1 MKLYIIFFPKC
12 GNKKTTLCIRY
23 RGLTCPGLKSQEP
36 FRLPARIDRSGWMC
50 WSTNC
55 TNFENVSCF
64 VRREICSL
72 KNILPR
78 TILLRVHFPQGD
90 TRPDSHRG
98 LVCPGLELIAL
109 SGRLPVIFTLWPKI
123 IGVGTTNDRLFWFIF
138 SIVVS
143 TRFVRRDNEA
153 LYHFFSK
160 V

>member
-1 MKLYIIFFPKC
+1 MSLKYLFIFLKL
-12 GNKKTTLCIRY
+12 TAMDSH

-36 FRLPARIDRSGWMC
+36 FRLPALIDRNGWMC

-55 TNFENVSCF
+55 TNSTNFENVFRF
-64 VRREICSL
+64 VRREVYSL